1 MGRKSI
7 QGGVNALGSNRIQFD
22 FEFDG
27 VRYRPTLKRS
37 PTEANLKRARKQL
50 EEIKQR
56 IAAGTFVFAEEF
68 PDYRFI
74 KNLAAPQKRRTC
86 GQVFDEFLLACDSR
100 VAKKDLAFV
109 TAQGYR
115 KLLAQIWRAEI
126 GPKIFDEIR
135 YSELAKIAN
144 SYQWSKKTYNNAI
157 SVIRCAFDYGYKDHP
172 EKHNPASGLNCLR
185 ITKKDRPPVAP
196 FTIQEAESLIS
207 RLHADWGEAIGNY
220 DEFRFFTGL
229 RPSEQIAL
237 LVTDYDARRGVLS
250 VTKARVLRRDKD
262 RTKTQEDR
270 YVELCPRALEVLRR
284 HLALRDAY
292 VAAGKIRHEHLF
304 FLEDGRPISDP
315 EITRWRWSESIKAIG
330 IRPRGPYHARHS
342 SVTWQLMLGKNLLWV
357 AKQHG
362 HSVEVML
369 RMYAAW
375 LEGATESDIHAIK
388 QAMERRP
395 AARATIPDQCAAIAA
410 VNAGPNRTKLIVI
423 RPLESP
429 EFCSTLAVG
438 NGEGSKPLN
447 RDEIKWRRGWQPHCC
462 RNHLFLWR
470 LFRSSFVATP
480 IGTPTFFP
488 CKPVWVL
495 RAEPLRRCA

>member
-1 MGRKSI
+1 VGRKSI
-7 QGGVNALGSNRIQFD
+7 HGGVMAFGSDRIQFD

-50 EEIKQR
+50 EEVKQR
-56 IAAGTFVFAEEF
+56 IAAGGFVFAEEF

-74 KNLAAPQKRRTC
+74 GNLAAPQKRRTC
-86 GQVFDEFLLACDSR
+86 NQVFDEFLMACDSR

-109 TAQGYR
+109 TGWGYA
-115 KLLAQIWRAEI
+115 KLLAQIWRPGI
-126 GPKIFDEIR
+126 GPRIFDEVR

-144 SYQWSKKTYNNAI
+144 TYHWSKKSYNNAI
-157 SVIRCAFDYGYKDHP
+157 SVIRCAFDYGYRDHP
-172 EKHNPASGLNCLR
+172 EKHNPALGLKCLR
-185 ITKKDRPPVAP
+185 MTKKDRPAVAP

-207 RLHADWGEAIGNY
+207 RLHADWGPAIGNY

-237 LVTDYDARRGVLS
+237 LVSDYDARRAVLS

-270 YVELCPRALEVLRR
+270 DVELCPRALEILGR
-284 HLALRDAY
+284 HLALRAGY
-292 VAAGKIRHEHLF
+292 VAAGKITHKHLF
-304 FLEDGRPISDP
+304 FLEDGRPIGDP
-315 EITRWRWSESIKAIG
+315 EITRWRWSESIKALNIQ
-330 IRPRGPYHARHS
+330 RRGPYHARHS

-375 LEGATESDIHAIK
+375 LDGATDADIHAIK
-388 QAMERRP
+388 QAMEKRP
-395 AARATIPDQCAAIAA
+395 AARNAVPDQRAAISS
-410 VNAGPNRTKLIVI
+410 VNAAENRGKFIVI
-423 RPLESP
+423 RPPKSP
-429 EFCSTLAVG
+429 EFGSRLAV
-438 NGEGSKPLN
+438 EA
-447 RDEIKWRRGWQPHCC
+447 D
-462 RNHLFLWR
+462 RNFKRPSGPR
-470 LFRSSFVATP
+470 L
-480 IGTPTFFP
+480 PTTL
-488 CKPVWVL
+488 L
-495 RAEPLRRCA
+495 RVTSLI